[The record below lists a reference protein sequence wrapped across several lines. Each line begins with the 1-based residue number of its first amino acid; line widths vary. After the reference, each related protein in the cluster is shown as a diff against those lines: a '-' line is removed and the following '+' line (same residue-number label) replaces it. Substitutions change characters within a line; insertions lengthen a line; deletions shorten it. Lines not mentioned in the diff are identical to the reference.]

1 MELGQNSVKGTGF
14 KVNVSMTPIDNYHM
28 EDVEWEVVVF
38 TETSHKSITIEKK
51 DAIKVDAD
59 NYVICVD
66 SDVCGAGRYYVTLT
80 ALIPDGDFPDKVR
93 KERKTGFTGVTID
106 AR

>member
-1 MELGQNSVKGTGF
+1 MELGQNSVKGTKF
-14 KVNVSMTPIDNYHM
+14 KLNVSMTPIDNYHM

-66 SDVCGAGRYYVTLT
+66 SDVRSGAL
-80 ALIPDGDFPDKVR
+80 LSPLPL
-93 KERKTGFTGVTID
+93 
-106 AR
+106 